1 MTRIFEQIWSMYNC
15 RAHGLVLSTYS
26 DEIRCR
32 PLTLSRT
39 DCRNGRGRGIVHD
52 FVWHTC
58 SQITAAWDCLP
69 LSTRRPP
76 PERLPPTSGNLTKQ
90 MSGIRHLKPC
100 AVGPQAMLWLFSI
113 AQRAPVRAPRQ
124 RKEPAVLCGARLI
137 RRPVLRGFL
146 ERSLVPSMV
155 EQDVLT
161 LLHE

>member
-1 MTRIFEQIWSMYNC
+1 MYNC

-52 FVWHTC
+52 FVLHTC

-69 LSTRRPP
+69 LSTRRPQ

-100 AVGPQAMLWLFSI
+100 AVGPQATLWLFSI
-113 AQRAPVRAPRQ
+113 VQRAPVRASRQ
-124 RKEPAVLCGARLI
+124 RKEPAVLCGRDFQSARSI
-137 RRPVLRGFL
+137 AVLDCD
-146 ERSLVPSMV
+146 LVRTCCYEPG
-155 EQDVLT
+155 QDS
-161 LLHE
+161 EPN